1 MVLASLACGL
11 FGLGCASEGVVML
24 RLLFVAVLMLL
35 VGPGSPGAAELSV
48 PSYQRHVTA
57 LFGKL
62 GCNGGT
68 CHGAVKGQNGFR
80 LSMFG
85 ADPTGDHERLLHEY
99 GGRRLNFSDPA
110 SSLLLLKAT
119 GQVPHGGGARLKA
132 GSDEHRILQAWI
144 ANGAMADEVA
154 SSRVKRLNISPAE
167 RVMQPGETYRMKV
180 EAEFSDGSTEDITEF
195 CLFESLDQAVAT
207 VDRAGVVTGVGVG
220 DAGLMVRYRAQPAAA
235 RVLVPRKGTNTF
247 PKVISSSF
255 VDDHVLAKLRRLNL
269 LPAELCDDAT
279 FLRRVHLDVVGELP
293 TPDEVRSFLA
303 GTSTGKRAAK
313 IEELLLRPGHAD
325 LWTLKFCDLL
335 KAADFG
341 VYADAL
347 SKEHDAP
354 RMQAWVRARLHENI
368 PYDEFVERILLA
380 TSREGRTMEEYV
392 AEVNA
397 LFEGYAPGRPD
408 LELYARRRT
417 LDLFWQRR
425 GSDGVKGTMQVAHA
439 FLGLRIECAQCHRH
453 PHDNW
458 QQEDLLDFA
467 NLFMRVRTVGFS
479 DKNEK
484 LFPDAATH
492 FKQMNEEAKRLEAD
506 VKQREEGE
514 GKKLEEDGRKAKQ
527 EADKLTAEIARLE
540 KTKGDESDVA
550 KKRDLLTTAKEVQ
563 AQAESYR
570 QETAARDKRAKQMVE
585 AARRLMQAEARLLDK
600 GENARVTSTL
610 GSRESKIF
618 RLLGESEPIVVP
630 ADRDPRELVMEWM
643 RKPDN
648 PYFARAIVNR
658 VWAHYFGRG
667 IIDPPDNLSA
677 FNPATHPEL
686 LKELCDGFIENKFD
700 LRWLHRTILKSRT
713 YQQSSTPAEGS
724 AADRTHYAFFPMR
737 RLPAEV
743 LLDALNTATGTTEN
757 MDMKYH
763 HWPDTISTV
772 QVPFMPQ
779 NKFVSFVLETY
790 GRPQRNAAVQC
801 DCERDNSGSIFHVL
815 MLSNHPRVW
824 EKIRDPAGRS
834 ARLIKAPG
842 DITIKIDD
850 IFLATISRLPTDQER
865 NRCVEFMTSA
875 ENSET
880 ALQDVLWC
888 LINTREFLLQH

>member
-1 MVLASLACGL
+1 MPQRPFIAVLVLLLASDLA
-11 FGLGCASEGVVML
+11 
-24 RLLFVAVLMLL
+24 
-35 VGPGSPGAAELSV
+35 AAADRDS

-68 CHGAVKGQNGFR
+68 CHGAVKGQNGFC

-85 ADPTGDHERLLHEY
+85 ADPTGDHERLIREY
-99 GGRRLNFSDPA
+99 GARRLNFLDPSA
-110 SSLLLLKAT
+110 SLLLQKGT
-119 GQVPHGGGARLKA
+119 GQIPHGGGARLSVGSAEHEILRTWVA
-132 GSDEHRILQAWI
+132 G
-144 ANGAMADEVA
+144 GAVADDA
-154 SSRVKRLNISPAE
+154 APSRVKRLKVSPAE
-167 RVMQPGETYRMKV
+167 RVAQLGETYQVKV
-180 EAEFSDGSTEDITEF
+180 EAEFADGSVEDVTAF
-195 CLFESLDQAVAT
+195 CLFESPDRAVAT

-235 RVLVPRKGTNTF
+235 RVLVPRPAASAF
-247 PKVISSSF
+247 PDVTPNNFIDAQ
-255 VDDHVLAKLRRLNL
+255 VHAKLRHLNL
-269 LPAELCDDAT
+269 SPAEVCDDAT

-293 TPDEVRSFLA
+293 TPDEVRAFLA
-303 GTSTGKRAAK
+303 DASSEKRAAK
-313 IEELLLRPGHAD
+313 IEELVTRPGHAD
-325 LWTLKFCDLL
+325 LWTLRFCDLL

-354 RMQAWVRARLHENI
+354 RMQAWIRACLAENT
-368 PYDEFVERILLA
+368 PYDVFVERILLA

-392 AEVNA
+392 AEVKS

-408 LELYARRRT
+408 LELYARRKT

-425 GSDGVKGTMQVAHA
+425 GSDGVQGTMQVAHA

-484 LFPDAATH
+484 QFPDAAAH
-492 FKQMNEEAKRLEAD
+492 FKKMNDEAKQLEANL
-506 VKQREEGE
+506 KQRKEGE
-514 GKKLEEDGRKAKQ
+514 GKKLDDDSRKAKQ
-527 EADKLTAEIARLE
+527 DVDKLTAEIARLE
-540 KTKGDESDVA
+540 KAKGDESEIA
-550 KKRDLLTTAKEVQ
+550 KKRDLLNAAKDVM
-563 AQAESYR
+563 AQAETYR
-570 QETAARDKRAKQMVE
+570 QETAVLDKRAKLIAEV
-585 AARRLMQAEARLLDK
+585 ARRLMQAECRLLPK

-610 GSRESKIF
+610 GSRESKTF
-618 RLLGESEPIVVP
+618 RLLGESEPVTVP

-686 LKELCDGFIENKFD
+686 LKELCDSFVENKYD

-724 AADRTHYAFFPMR
+724 AADRTHYAFFPLR

-757 MDMKYH
+757 MDMKYQ
-763 HWPDTISTV
+763 HWPETMSTV
-772 QVPFMPQ
+772 QVPFLPQ
-779 NKFVSFVLETY
+779 NQFVAFVLETY

-801 DCERDNSGSIFHVL
+801 DCERDGSGSIFHVL
-815 MLSNHPRVW
+815 TLANHPRVW
-824 EKIRDPAGRS
+824 EKIKDPAGRAS
-834 ARLIKAPG
+834 KLLKASG
-842 DITIKIDD
+842 DAGSQIGELY
-850 IFLATISRLPTDQER
+850 LATVSRLPTEVER
-865 NRCVEFMTSA
+865 DACLKFIAGA
-875 ENSET
+875 ESPENG
-880 ALQDVLWC
+880 LQNVLWS

>member
-1 MVLASLACGL
+1 MSRFVLN
-11 FGLGCASEGVVML
+11 
-24 RLLFVAVLMLL
+24 AVLVLL
-35 VGPGSPGAAELSV
+35 VAPGLIVAAEGDS

-85 ADPTGDHERLLHEY
+85 ADPAGDHERLTRESRT
-99 GGRRLNFSDPA
+99 RRLNLIDPDM
-110 SSLLLLKAT
+110 SLLLQKGA
-119 GQVPHGGGARLKA
+119 GKVPHGGGARFNVSSVEYK
-132 GSDEHRILQAWI
+132 ILRAWI
-144 ANGAMADEVA
+144 AAGAVADDA
-154 SSRVKRLNISPAE
+154 APSRLKRLDVSPAE
-167 RVMQPGETYRMKV
+167 KVAQPGETYSLKV
-180 EAEFSDGSTEDITEF
+180 TAEFADGSVEDVTSF
-195 CLFESLDQAVAT
+195 CVFESLDRAVAT

-220 DAGLMVRYRAQPAAA
+220 DAGLIVRYRAQPAAA
-235 RVLVPRKGTNTF
+235 RVLVPRPASNAF
-247 PKVISSSF
+247 PNVTPNNF
-255 VDDHVLAKLRRLNL
+255 VDAQVLAKLRRMNL
-269 LPAELCDDAT
+269 SPAEVCDDAT

-293 TPDEVRSFLA
+293 TPDEVRVFLA
-303 GTSTGKRAAK
+303 DASSEKRAAK
-313 IEELLLRPGHAD
+313 IEELVTRPGHAD
-325 LWTLKFCDLL
+325 LWALKFCDLL

-354 RMQAWVRARLHENI
+354 RMQAWIRARLAENV

-392 AEVNA
+392 AEVSS

-408 LELYARRRT
+408 LELYARRKT

-484 LFPDAATH
+484 NFPDAAEH
-492 FKQMNEEAKRLEAD
+492 FKKMNEEGKRLEAD
-506 VKQREEGE
+506 VKQRKEGE
-514 GKKLEEDGRKAKQ
+514 GKKLDEDGRKAKQ
-527 EADKLTAEIARLE
+527 EADKLTAEITKLE
-540 KTKGDESDVA
+540 KAKADETEIA
-550 KKRDLLTTAKEVQ
+550 KQRELLNAAKEVV
-563 AQAESYR
+563 AQAEKFR
-570 QETAARDKRAKQMVE
+570 QETAALDKRAKQIVE
-585 AARRLMQAEARLLDK
+585 AARRLMQAECRLLPK
-600 GENARVTSTL
+600 GESARVTSTL
-610 GSRESKIF
+610 GTRESNTF
-618 RLLGESEPIVVP
+618 RLLGESEPVIVP
-630 ADRDPRELVMEWM
+630 EDRDPRELVMAWM

-686 LKELCDGFIENKFD
+686 LKELSDGFVANKFD

-713 YQQSSTPAEGS
+713 YQQSNTPAEGA
-724 AADRTHYAFFPMR
+724 AADRMHYAFFPLR

-763 HWPDTISTV
+763 HWPETMSTV
-772 QVPFMPQ
+772 QVPFIPQ
-779 NKFVSFVLETY
+779 NKFVAFVLETY

-801 DCERDNSGSIFHVL
+801 DCERDISGSIFQVL
-815 MLSNHPRVW
+815 TLANHPRVW
-824 EKIRDPAGRS
+824 EKIKDPTGR
-834 ARLIKAPG
+834 AAKLLKAEG
-842 DITIKIDD
+842 DAASKLEDLY
-850 IFLATISRLPTDQER
+850 LATVSRLPTDMER
-865 NRCVEFMTSA
+865 EACMKFLA
-875 ENSET
+875 EADSPENG
-880 ALQDVLWC
+880 LQNILWS